1 MHNYSSV
8 REVKEHLS
16 KINLGFLDNSMLV
29 FVDSNGEYLIVEGT
43 ELILGN
49 DAEQSFSN
57 FYPSQNSNPEEV
69 NIYFYQNGLKH
80 LNESESQANFD
91 YCSSVMNNFQQFI
104 TQYTT
109 IYDLEE
115 RKIRIYHFQN
125 FDDFYEVDLVEEL
138 KKGAH
143 KLSIPELFPKDT
155 KGYQYYEAYNDAEA
169 VVEHYKKI
177 WKNGVGEMD
186 GNPMKL
192 PEEALT
198 QIINVIAGDWI
209 KTKKD
214 YKRAITIYQLIVEL
228 FPENYKGYEN
238 LGNAYLMDTNY
249 DQATL
254 NYNKSLKLNPKN
266 KNAKK
271 MIKKIRKIKK
281 KH

>member
-1 MHNYSSV
+1 
-8 REVKEHLS
+8 
-16 KINLGFLDNSMLV
+16 
-29 FVDSNGEYLIVEGT
+29 
-43 ELILGN
+43 
-49 DAEQSFSN
+49 
-57 FYPSQNSNPEEV
+57 
-69 NIYFYQNGLKH
+69 
-80 LNESESQANFD
+80 
-91 YCSSVMNNFQQFI
+91 
-104 TQYTT
+104 
-109 IYDLEE
+109 
-115 RKIRIYHFQN
+115 
-125 FDDFYEVDLVEEL
+125 
-138 KKGAH
+138 
-143 KLSIPELFPKDT
+143 
-155 KGYQYYEAYNDAEA
+155 
-169 VVEHYKKI
+169 
-177 WKNGVGEMD
+177 MD

-254 NYNKSLKLNPKN
+254 NYSKSLKLNPKN